1 MLTFKAILS
10 SYMIRLFLL
19 LAVMFCNFFVSS
31 LIYAL
36 EGSVQNVDSWFLC
49 PYVNFGWS
57 NSSLG
62 NNKFDSRGKIMNS
75 YFGLY
80 AEYGL
85 LPRLTLGFDLMGAKF
100 WNTENGHIHLHPKDQ
115 AIALQNIQ
123 PFLRFALIKNEK
135 FNMIFYFSANAPA
148 IGKGSGYFNTY
159 GKYNKWTNTAGIEFG
174 FVFSQDTKLS
184 VNFRYSA
191 MYNSNIDTMEAKITF
206 FQRLPKNF
214 IFYST
219 FKKSAYISK
228 GSSFYAFSKD
238 KSFNIDAFNFINN
251 TGLVQLDLYFGKKI
265 NKNIIIMFEYSRS
278 FHAHFL
284 GNYGM
289 NKNYNAFCLQS
300 WIFI

>member
-1 MLTFKAILS
+1 MLK
-10 SYMIRLFLL
+10 LFLCIL
-19 LAVMFCNFFVSS
+19 HIFSFAISS
-31 LIYAL
+31 ICVAL
-36 EGSVQNVDSWFLC
+36 EGSVQNKGSWFLC

-57 NSSLG
+57 NASLG
-62 NNKFDSRGKIMNS
+62 KNKFDGKNKVMNS
-75 YFGLY
+75 YFGLF

-85 LPRLTLGFDLMGAKF
+85 TTRLTLGFDLMGAKF
-100 WNTENGHIHLHPKDQ
+100 WNTANGHIHLHQKDK
-115 AIALQNIQ
+115 AMALQNIQ
-123 PFLRFALIKNEK
+123 PFLRLALIKNEK
-135 FNMIFYFSANAPA
+135 FNMIFYFSVNAPA
-148 IGKGSGYFNTY
+148 LGKGNGYFNTY

-174 FVFSQDTKLS
+174 FVFSKDTKLS
-184 VNFRYSA
+184 LNFRYSA

-228 GSSFYAFSKD
+228 GNSLYAFSQN

-251 TGLVQLDLYFGKKI
+251 TGLAQLDLYFGKKI
-265 NKNIIIMFEYSRS
+265 NKNVIIMIEYSRS
-278 FHAHFL
+278 FHAHLL

-289 NKNYNAFCLQS
+289 NKNYNAFWLQA